1 MIFFFSQEERVFT
14 VGQYFVI
21 ETSVSVR
28 KAFRRMSANKEVPN
42 KATLFSLA
50 GKKM

>member
-1 MIFFFSQEERVFT
+1 MFT

-21 ETSVSVR
+21 KNSVSVR
-28 KAFRRMSANKEVPN
+28 KAFRHMRANKEVPN
-42 KATLFSLA
+42 KTTLFSLA